1 MDEPMLYLHDRD
13 RTFLWMLD
21 AAVALLPAVLGAL
34 RFFGWPA
41 GRVLL
46 TCALSCILTEVALT
60 YLGRASW
67 KDGSALVTGLLLA
80 LLLPPDC
87 PWWAGALGGAA
98 AALSKALSGG
108 LGRNPCNPAALSRTL
123 LLLLP
128 PLRPAP
134 LRCAEGRF
142 LMGYTGGALG
152 EVSSLLLLLGAAY
165 LLLRRRLSLGIVL
178 PGFAA
183 ALLTGLCLPDC
194 DALAI
199 ILWGGTCLTVF
210 FLAADPVTSPMTP
223 GLQGLYGAFCGA
235 GGTLCA
241 YGLWGMAGCGAALLL
256 CNLVFRLLENAGVRF
271 LPARTKK
278 PKPYDTK
285 TR

>member
-1 MDEPMLYLHDRD
+1 VDEPMLYLHDGD
-13 RTFLWMLD
+13 RTLLWMLD

-41 GRVLL
+41 GQVLL
-46 TCALSCILTEVALT
+46 SCVLSCVLAEGALACF
-60 YLGRASW
+60 GRASLR
-67 KDGSALVTGLLLA
+67 DGSALVTGLLLA

-98 AALSKALSGG
+98 AMLSKALSGG
-108 LGRNPCNPAALSRTL
+108 LGRNPCNPAGLARTL
-123 LLLLP
+123 LLILP

-134 LRCAEGRF
+134 LRCAGGRF

-152 EVSSLLLLLGAAY
+152 EVSTLLLLLGGVY
-165 LLLRRRLSLGIVL
+165 LLLRRRLPPGIVL

-183 ALLTGLCLPDC
+183 ALLTGLCLPEC
-194 DALAI
+194 DVLAI
-199 ILWGGTCLTVF
+199 ACWGGTSLTLF

-223 GLQGLYGAFCGA
+223 GLQGLYGACCGA

-241 YGLWGMAGCGAALLL
+241 YYLWGMAGASAALLL
-256 CNLVFRLLENAGVRF
+256 CNLVFRVLENRF
-271 LPARTKK
+271 LPARAKK
-278 PKPYDTK
+278 PKAY
-285 TR
+285 